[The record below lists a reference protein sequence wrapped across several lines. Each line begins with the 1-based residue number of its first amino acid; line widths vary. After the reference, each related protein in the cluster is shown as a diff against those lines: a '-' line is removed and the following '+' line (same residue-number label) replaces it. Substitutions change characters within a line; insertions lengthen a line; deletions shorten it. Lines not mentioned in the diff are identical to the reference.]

1 MTNVHVD
8 IWKLHNNYIVVYL
21 FALYNIYKCMSVY
34 LRNDGISTLV
44 LNCTFVGSPRSPL
57 YDVEAVRCKMMII
70 ST

>member
-8 IWKLHNNYIVVYL
+8 IWKLHNNYIFIYL
-21 FALYNIYKCMSVY
+21 FALYNIYKYMSVY

-44 LNCTFVGSPRSPL
+44 LNCTFEWSHLCNVQ
-57 YDVEAVRCKMMII
+57 DVRCKMMVI